1 MAEKHVHQAI
11 VNYLKMQYPNVLF
24 RSDSGAGI
32 KLTIGQ
38 AKAQK
43 SIQKCR
49 AWPDLFIA
57 HPVDIW
63 HGMFIELKDEGVKLT
78 KKDGSYASEH
88 IEEQSIVL
96 SDLTAEGYYAD
107 FAVGFNEAKKLIDN
121 YLAGKY

>member
-1 MAEKHVHQAI
+1 MAEKHVHQAV
-11 VNYLKMQYPNVLF
+11 VNYMKHQYPHVLF

-57 HPVDIW
+57 HPSGMY

-78 KKDGSYASEH
+78 KKDGSFVSEH
-88 IEEQSIVL
+88 IEEQAIVL
-96 SDLTAEGYYAD
+96 SYLTAEGYYAD
-107 FAVGFNEAKKLIDN
+107 FAVGFNEAKKLIDD
-121 YLAGKY
+121 YLSGKL